1 MFEPVELDTVP
12 ARPGVAPTSHAVDSV
27 ATTATMAS
35 RLRPCIVMSPVLGR
49 TVRVGLASRLGAVPA
64 AGMWTARR
72 RLPLP
77 DRTRRWPERCT
88 PERRAAWP
96 GHVTCGLSA
105 TVLVPT
111 VTLDSPRMLPTGQSW
126 RRLGGCITLREGA
139 VGSFVYSTQI
149 LTEIGP
155 LIEQVVR
162 HDVGLATPVPYDFI
176 DDPGAAAG
184 EEGAQDDWR
193 HGIGLGWTAVGT
205 IRFRLPWP
213 PVASLTVRL
222 VQFGLVTYVGSL
234 RYAIELDRHLDAN
247 VTFER
252 DKHRGGPT
260 FIGGAAASRLNA
272 TPDLAKRVASILREE
287 FMSGA
292 LWVRGDGCGMALRQ
306 GEPGSTLD
314 LWTYGRNDYLGRN
327 ATTDAG
333 RMLEIAGV
341 IQETI

>member
-1 MFEPVELDTVP
+1 VTCAVSATVP
-12 ARPGVAPTSHAVDSV
+12 VPIVTIDF
-27 ATTATMAS
+27 TAYA
-35 RLRPCIVMSPVLGR
+35 
-49 TVRVGLASRLGAVPA
+49 
-64 AGMWTARR
+64 
-72 RLPLP
+72 P
-77 DRTRRWPERCT
+77 DRTPWRP
-88 PERRAAWP
+88 P
-96 GHVTCGLSA
+96 GGS
-105 TVLVPT
+105 
-111 VTLDSPRMLPTGQSW
+111 
-126 RRLGGCITLREGA
+126 ITLREGA

-149 LTEIGP
+149 LTDLGP

-162 HDVGLATPVPYDFI
+162 HDVGSATPVPYDFI

-184 EEGAQDDWR
+184 EEGTQDDWR
-193 HGIGLGWTAVGT
+193 HRIGLGWTAVGM

-213 PVASLTVRL
+213 SGASLTVRL

-260 FIGGAAASRLNA
+260 FVGGTAASRLKA
-272 TPDLAKRVASILREE
+272 TPGLAKRVASILREE

-292 LWVRGDGCGMALRQ
+292 LWVRGDGCGMALSQ

-314 LWTYGRNDYLGRN
+314 LWTYGRNDDLGRN
-327 ATTDAG
+327 ATSDAG
-333 RMLEIAGV
+333 SVLEIASV